1 MDSGGGGGG
10 GVVLSPTKKDLK
22 LGSGLVEL
30 KGLYLPAD
38 LANGIGDGAVSGL
51 WLALKCVS

>member
-10 GVVLSPTKKDLK
+10 VLPPTKKDLK

-51 WLALKCVS
+51 WLALKFVS